1 MTQLEVFANPL
12 VRARRAF
19 PYVVVLQSDISVQG
33 RERIVAFLAP
43 RSQVAPLPGR
53 LTPIVQFAGKEFIVL
68 MPWMTNVPA
77 SELRKP
83 VADLAPFRD
92 RIVDAIDWLFL
103 GI

>member
-19 PYVVVLQSDISVQG
+19 PYVVVLQSDVSVQG

-83 VADLAPFRD
+83 IADLAPFRD

>member
-1 MTQLEVFANPL
+1 MTQLEVFTNPL
-12 VRARRAF
+12 ARARRTF
-19 PYVVVLQSDISVQG
+19 PYVVVLQSDVSVQG

-43 RSQVAPLPGR
+43 RSQVAPVVGR
-53 LTPIVQFAGKEFIVL
+53 LTPIVEFVGKEFIVL

-77 SELRKP
+77 SELRAP
-83 VADLAPFRD
+83 VADLSAFRD

>member
-19 PYVVVLQSDISVQG
+19 PYVVVLQSDVSIQG

>member
-1 MTQLEVFANPL
+1 MMQLEVFANPL

-19 PYVVVLQSDISVQG
+19 PYVVVLQSDVSVQG

-43 RSQVAPLPGR
+43 RSQVAPLVGR
-53 LTPIVQFAGKEFIVL
+53 LTPIVEFAGKEFIVL

-83 VADLAPFRD
+83 VADLASFRD

>member
-19 PYVVVLQSDISVQG
+19 PYVVVLQSDVSVQG

-92 RIVDAIDWLFL
+92 QIVDAIDWLFL

>member
-1 MTQLEVFANPL
+1 MIQLEVFANPL

-19 PYVVVLQSDISVQG
+19 PYAVVLQSDVSVQG
-33 RERIVAFLAP
+33 RE
-43 RSQVAPLPGR
+43 
-53 LTPIVQFAGKEFIVL
+53 EFIVL

-83 VADLAPFRD
+83 VADLASFRD

>member
-19 PYVVVLQSDISVQG
+19 PYVVVLQSAVSVQG

-53 LTPIVQFAGKEFIVL
+53 LTPIVQFAGNEFIVL
-68 MPWMTNVPA
+68 MPWLTNVPA

-92 RIVDAIDWLFL
+92 RIVDAVDWLFL

>member
-33 RERIVAFLAP
+33 RERIVSFLAP

-83 VADLAPFRD
+83 VADLASFRD
-92 RIVDAIDWLFL
+92 RIVDAVDWLFL

>member
-1 MTQLEVFANPL
+1 MMQLEVFANPL

-19 PYVVVLQSDISVQG
+19 PYVVVLQSDVSVQG

-43 RSQVAPLPGR
+43 RSQVAPLAGR
-53 LTPIVQFAGKEFIVL
+53 LTPIVDFAGKDFVVL
-68 MPWMTNVPA
+68 MPWMTSVPA

-83 VADLAPFRD
+83 LADLASFRD
-92 RIVDAIDWLFL
+92 RIVEAIDWLFL

>member
-1 MTQLEVFANPL
+1 MMQLEVFANPL

-19 PYVVVLQSDISVQG
+19 PYVIVLQSDVSVQG

-43 RSQVAPLPGR
+43 RSQVGPLAGR
-53 LTPIVQFAGKEFIVL
+53 LTPIVEFAGKEFVIL
-68 MPWMTNVPA
+68 MPWITNVPA
-77 SELRKP
+77 SELRSP

>member
-19 PYVVVLQSDISVQG
+19 PYVVVLQSDVSVQG

-53 LTPIVQFAGKEFIVL
+53 LTPIVEFAGKEFVIL

>member
-1 MTQLEVFANPL
+1 MQLEVFPNPL

-19 PYVVVLQSDISVQG
+19 PYVVVLQSDVSVQS

-43 RSQVAPLPGR
+43 RSQVAPLAGR
-53 LTPIVQFAGKEFIVL
+53 LTPIVEFAGKEFVVL
-68 MPWMTNVPA
+68 MPWMTNVAA

-83 VADLAPFRD
+83 VADLGSFRD
-92 RIVDAIDWLFL
+92 GIVDAVDWLFL

>member
-1 MTQLEVFANPL
+1 MQLEVFPNPL

-19 PYVVVLQSDISVQG
+19 PYVVVLQSDVSVQG

-43 RSQVAPLPGR
+43 RSQVAPLAGR
-53 LTPIVQFAGKEFIVL
+53 LTPIVEFAGKEFVVL
-68 MPWMTNVPA
+68 MPWMTNVAA

-83 VADLAPFRD
+83 VADLGSFRD
-92 RIVDAIDWLFL
+92 GIVDAVDWLFL

>member
-19 PYVVVLQSDISVQG
+19 PYVVVLQSDVSVQG

-68 MPWMTNVPA
+68 LPWMTNVPA

-92 RIVDAIDWLFL
+92 RIVDAIDWQFL

>member
-19 PYVVVLQSDISVQG
+19 PYVVVLQGDVSVQG

-77 SELRKP
+77 CELTKP

>member
-12 VRARRAF
+12 IRARRAF
-19 PYVVVLQSDISVQG
+19 PYVVVLQSDVSVQG

>member
-19 PYVVVLQSDISVQG
+19 PYVVVLQSDVSVQG

-43 RSQVAPLPGR
+43 SSQVAPLPGR